1 MLSLEA
7 YITHYRKYS
16 DYTELSMLQE
26 LVWAYYDAFGSYPKS
41 LSDISTLGLS
51 TFTSDA
57 LSNYSL
63 QEGKVIHKNIGS
75 LVSVKTLPETQYDLT
90 KVSRS
95 EIDDYKY
102 NVLKYREVW
111 RSSLDPMGIVLN
123 RYGDGIEIDFFMTP
137 IPTSTDRDL
146 QEMQKIFE

>member
-1 MLSLEA
+1 MLSFEA
-7 YITHYRKYS
+7 YITHYRKYR

-41 LSDISTLGLS
+41 LSDISILGLS
-51 TFTSDA
+51 TFTSDT

-75 LVSVKTLPETQYDLT
+75 LVSIKTLPETQYDLT
-90 KVSRS
+90 KISRS

-137 IPTSTDRDL
+137 IPTSTDIDL
-146 QEMQKIFE
+146 QELQEIFE